1 MPAEQGEIQ
10 GAALLRVQFFF
21 GALSGLGVCVS
32 HPKFLFFFCL
42 SLLISLSIKS
52 LPRANVINLDP
63 KPDA

>member
-32 HPKFLFFFCL
+32 HQKFLFFL
-42 SLLISLSIKS
+42 SL
-52 LPRANVINLDP
+52 PFNLTFY
-63 KPDA
+63 